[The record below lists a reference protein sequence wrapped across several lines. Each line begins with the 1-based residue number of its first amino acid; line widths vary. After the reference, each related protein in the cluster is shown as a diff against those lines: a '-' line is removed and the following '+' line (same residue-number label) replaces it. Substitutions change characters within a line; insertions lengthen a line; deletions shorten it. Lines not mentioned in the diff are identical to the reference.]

1 MLGKLI
7 KHEFRA
13 TARLM
18 LPLFGVVMLLSLFM
32 RIASHGVFRA
42 ENRSNLPFLD
52 ILNTLITSAFI
63 IALIIVAVFSVVLMV
78 SRFYKNL
85 MTDEGYL
92 MFTLPVSI
100 HQLLWSKLI
109 VAAVWFIAT
118 FLVEALAI
126 AVVALEGGM
135 LHDLLDGFAQLLAEL
150 DAYYALNGAAFAL
163 ELLVLLLLSLI
174 VSCLN
179 FYAPIAIGY
188 SFSNHKTLLSVVF
201 YFALSLFWQI
211 VYVTLGVTGITRL
224 STVSL
229 PAAGNV
235 SAAITLAHTTLFSTI
250 ALLAFTGAVMYVLTW
265 YMLRRHRNLQ

>member
-32 RIASHGVFRA
+32 RIAAHGVFSA

-52 ILNTLITSAFI
+52 ILSTLISFAFI
-63 IALIIVAVFSVVLMV
+63 VALIIVAVFSVVLMV

-135 LHDLLDGFAQLLAEL
+135 LRDLLGDFAQLLSEL

-201 YFALSLFWQI
+201 YFALSIFWQI
-211 VYVTLGVTGITRL
+211 VYVTLGVSGITRL

-229 PAAGNV
+229 PAAGSV

-250 ALLAFTGAVMYVLTW
+250 ALLTFTGAVMYVLTW

>member
-78 SRFYKNL
+78 SRFYKN
-85 MTDEGYL
+85 L

-250 ALLAFTGAVMYVLTW
+250 ALLALTGAVMYVLTW